1 MKKEIRYRPT
11 SRPLIESAKA
21 DSMQRVVSCEQ
32 ARAAIEAEPELPGEM
47 PDEIWQ
53 AMSKDKDAAAE
64 CLRIVVRQTKAG
76 IIQRLNL

>member
-1 MKKEIRYRPT
+1 MRKPSNQT
-11 SRPLIESAKA
+11 KA
-21 DSMQRVVSCEQ
+21 AQGRRQQRVVSCEQ

-47 PDEIWQ
+47 PDEMWQ
-53 AMSKDKDAAAE
+53 AISKDKDAAAE

>member
-1 MKKEIRYRPT
+1 MEKE
-11 SRPLIESAKA
+11 SGNCNKA
-21 DSMQRVVSCEQ
+21 AQPSSLERMVSCEQ

-47 PDEIWQ
+47 PDEMWQ
-53 AMSKDKDAAAE
+53 AISKDKDAAAE